1 MTVIVTAR
9 FETIGDVEAAQ
20 HTLQRAGFG
29 DDEFHSFFVG
39 PPGRHDLH
47 PLGGDADHDE
57 GTKRSG
63 RGAILL
69 ASVGGACGLAIGAV
83 IAYLVPGYWLP
94 VLIASAGVGAYAG
107 ALVGALRAARAG
119 NANRASAQ
127 EPVEEPG
134 GMTLAVNADRP
145 FGTAMALA
153 AFKRH
158 GARNIIQTQGAW
170 ENGVWQDF
178 DPRIPLSRVAA
189 RK

>member
-1 MTVIVTAR
+1 MTVIVAAR
-9 FETIGDVEAAQ
+9 FETIGDVEAAK

-29 DDEFHSFFVG
+29 DDEIQSFFVG

-57 GTKRSG
+57 GTKKSG
-63 RGAILL
+63 RGAMLL
-69 ASVGGACGLAIGAV
+69 ASAGAACGLTIGAV
-83 IAYLVPGYWLP
+83 IAYLVPAYWLP
-94 VLIASAGVGAYAG
+94 VVMASAGVGAYAG

-119 NANRASAQ
+119 DANRASAE

-145 FGTAMALA
+145 FGTAMALSA
-153 AFKRH
+153 LKRH
-158 GARNIIQTQGAW
+158 GASDIIQTQGAW
-170 ENGVWQDF
+170 ENGDWQDF
-178 DPRIPLSRVAA
+178 DPRVPLSRVGA